1 MNARFMDITRQ
12 AAIKERYHEY
22 KEAGELWEKAMFLA
36 RNSVNADYCRLR
48 ADFCLNSIFTRKR
61 FL

>member
-1 MNARFMDITRQ
+1 MDITRQ